1 MLTLNSYAKINL
13 YLSVLNKRPDNY
25 HNIDSLFERIS
36 LSDRI
41 TLTPLKKNTI
51 ELYSNDRSL
60 PCDSSNLIFKA
71 AKLLKDKFKVE
82 KGVRIRLTKRIPI
95 GAGLGG
101 GSSNAAYTLMG
112 LNRLWGLKLSQAKLS
127 RLGAKL
133 GSDVPFFIQDLSFG
147 LVSSRGEKITPVP
160 ELSGLNLWHILV
172 VPRIN
177 VPTPFIYE
185 KWDILRK
192 SGLTTRGSDGK
203 LITLVLKNKDFSGL
217 NKALFND
224 LEAVT
229 LRFYPE
235 VAKIKKAILHFGAN
249 PTLMSGSGPAVFC
262 ILCSRNDAARL
273 FRQLKEKYRLW
284 RIFLVRTV

>member
-1 MLTLNSYAKINL
+1 MLTFNSYAKINL

-25 HNIDSLFERIS
+25 HDINSLFERIS

-51 ELYSNDRSL
+51 ELYSNERSL
-60 PCDSSNLIFKA
+60 PCDASNLAFKA
-71 AKLLKDKFKVE
+71 AKLLKDEFKVA

-101 GSSNAAYTLMG
+101 GSSNAAYVLMG
-112 LNRLWGLKLSQAKLS
+112 LNKLWGLKLSRQRLS

-133 GSDVPFFIQDLSFG
+133 GSDIPFFIQDLSFG
-147 LVSSRGEKITPVP
+147 LVSSRGEKIKPVP
-160 ELSGLNLWHILV
+160 ELSGLHLWHILV

-177 VPTPFIYE
+177 VPTPFIYN
-185 KWDILRK
+185 KLDDLRK
-192 SGLTTRGSDGK
+192 SGLTIRVSDGK

-235 VAKIKKAILHFGAN
+235 VVKIKKAILHFGAN
-249 PTLMSGSGPAVFC
+249 PTLMSGSGPAVFS
-262 ILCSRNDAARL
+262 IFSSRKDAVRL
-273 FRQLKEKYRLW
+273 FGQLKEKHRLW